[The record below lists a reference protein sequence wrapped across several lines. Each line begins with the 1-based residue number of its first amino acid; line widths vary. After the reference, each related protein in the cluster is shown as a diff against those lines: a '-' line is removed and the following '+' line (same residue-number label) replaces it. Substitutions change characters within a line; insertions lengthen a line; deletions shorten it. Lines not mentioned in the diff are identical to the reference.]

1 MPLTVEPRRP
11 RLEENMNKRLCIAI
25 TALALGVALS
35 SASAFAQN
43 GPSALNYGAG
53 SGPLSGG
60 QPYNAQPAAKGQT
73 VAPQSGGPAGP
84 AGANFGAG
92 SNPLTGGQAYNAQPA
107 ASGRPVYDTV
117 TPPAS
122 SSSGPAGPGGA
133 NYGAGSNP
141 LTGR

>member
-1 MPLTVEPRRP
+1 
-11 RLEENMNKRLCIAI
+11 MNKCSCVAI
-25 TALALGVALS
+25 TALVLGVALS

-53 SGPLSGG
+53 SSPQTGG
-60 QPYNAQPAAKGQT
+60 QPYNGQPAAKGQT

-92 SNPLTGGQAYNAQPA
+92 SNPLTGGQAYSVQPA
-107 ASGRPVYDTV
+107 ASGRPVYDVATQ
-117 TPPAS
+117 PAS
-122 SSSGPAGPGGA
+122 SNSGPAGPGGA
-133 NYGAGSNP
+133 NFGAGSNP